1 MFLAIHMFELSRSPM
16 THQTNAQG
24 TILKHSVPVHKMC
37 VSQAKTDTAI
47 AVLDSNHDL
56 FIVPYGENKFYKMG

>member
-1 MFLAIHMFELSRSPM
+1 MFELSRSPM